1 VADARSQSDALSDL
15 FARLAS
21 GDRAALPQ
29 VFRILHPMIQRF
41 CQKLLGRGSD
51 ADDATQQSL
60 ERVFEQLGSYDV
72 TRPALP
78 WVYAIASWEV
88 RTLRRRAWRSDE
100 RTAPVREDDLT
111 GEVQDPE
118 TAAMSRQ
125 FLAAVMELIDT
136 LPVMDRQTLRETLE
150 RELAAESASPSDAAF
165 RKRKE
170 RAMQRIR
177 ALLRNLGHV
186 Q

>member
-1 VADARSQSDALSDL
+1 L

-29 VFRILHPMIQRF
+29 AFRILHPMIQRF
-41 CQKLLGRGSD
+41 CEKLLGRGSD

-60 ERVFEQLGSYDV
+60 ECVFEQIGAYDV

-88 RTLRRRAWRSDE
+88 KTIRRRTWRSDE
-100 RTAPVREDDLT
+100 RKASVSDDDLT
-111 GEVQDPE
+111 GEIQDPE
-118 TAAMSRQ
+118 TAAMSKQ

-136 LPVMDRQTLRETLE
+136 LPAMDRQTLRETLE
-150 RELAAESASPSDAAF
+150 RELAAESTSPSDAAF

-170 RAMQRIR
+170 RALQKIR
-177 ALLRNLGHV
+177 ALLRNLGYV